1 MTKVYF
7 LRIKKKRLVLKFNN
21 LFIKNKNQMFKIKRI
36 VRIRLEER
44 STQRLKKSFL

>member
-1 MTKVYF
+1 MNYNMTKIYF
-7 LRIKKKRLVLKFNN
+7 LSIKKRLIFKFNN

-44 STQRLKKSFL
+44 SKLND